1 MVKHKYPKVPRL
13 FYARPT
19 LEVACDI
26 LGKYIVYNGTQGRF
40 SAKVVEVEAYIGE
53 DDPAC
58 HAFGG
63 PTRRSE
69 PLFGPPGYSYIY
81 LIYGMYHCFNFVTEP
96 RGRAAAVLLRAA
108 EPDEGLQLMHELSP
122 GKKDTQL
129 LSGPGKFCR
138 SFGLDLNQNCV
149 DLTSDMLYLE
159 NRAEPVGEV
168 AVSTRIGISKGT
180 DRPWRFYDKDSQYVS
195 TKA

>member
-1 MVKHKYPKVPRL
+1 MARRKYPKVPRS

-19 LEVACDI
+19 LEVARDI
-26 LGKYIVYNGTQGRF
+26 LGKYIVYNGTHGRL

-63 PTRRSE
+63 PTRRSQ
-69 PLFGPPGYSYIY
+69 PLFGPPGYAYIY

-96 RGRAAAVLLRAA
+96 QGRAAAVLLRAA
-108 EPDEGLQLMHELSP
+108 EPDEGVEMMRQLSP
-122 GKKDTQL
+122 GRNDTQL
-129 LSGPGKFCR
+129 LSGPGRFCR
-138 SFGLDLNQNCV
+138 SFGLDLTQNCI
-149 DLTSDMLYLE
+149 DLTSDILYLE
-159 NRAEPVGEV
+159 DRAALIGEV

-180 DRPWRFYDKDSQYVS
+180 NRPWRFYDKDSQCVS
-195 TKA
+195 AKV